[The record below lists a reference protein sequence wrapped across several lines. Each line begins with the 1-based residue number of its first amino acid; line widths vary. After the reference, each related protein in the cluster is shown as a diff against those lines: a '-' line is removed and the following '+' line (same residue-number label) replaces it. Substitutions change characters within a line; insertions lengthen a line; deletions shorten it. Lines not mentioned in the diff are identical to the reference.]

1 MLLRYRLRGWARL
14 GVLVSRLRGMM
25 DNVIAMKVNNPQMDV
40 RDNEV
45 IRMAAKLIEFDGL
58 DA

>member
-1 MLLRYRLRGWARL
+1 M
-14 GVLVSRLRGMM
+14 V
-25 DNVIAMKVNNPQMDV
+25 DNVIAMKVNNPEMDV

>member
-1 MLLRYRLRGWARL
+1 MI
-14 GVLVSRLRGMM
+14 
-25 DNVIAMKVNNPQMDV
+25 DNIIEMKVNNPQMDV

-45 IRMAAKLIEFDGL
+45 IKLVSKLVELDGL

>member
-1 MLLRYRLRGWARL
+1 MLWHRRLRGWARL
-14 GVLVSRLRGMM
+14 GVLVSRLRGMV
-25 DNVIAMKVNNPQMDV
+25 DNVIAMKVNNPEMDV